1 MPENLITWASLVP
14 VTPEI
19 CLVVAIC
26 AVLLVDVFAGEKRA
40 GLTSTLTL
48 LALAVSAALTV
59 RYAHVT
65 ERVVLLNGMYVADEL
80 AFVLKLAGFLVVAV
94 ALLYSRSY
102 LINRNILRG
111 EYYVLALTALLG
123 IFVLVSANSLLTV
136 YLGVELLALSVYAMV
151 AFDRD
156 SGIAAESA
164 MKYFVLGAIASGAL
178 LYGMSLIYGLTGT
191 LELGEIAARLST
203 PSSLGVIMGL
213 VFIVVAVAFKL
224 GAVPFHM
231 WLPDVY
237 EGAPTSVTLFIGT
250 VPKIGYFALALRLL
264 AQGLAGMTL
273 EWTQMLAALAV
284 LTLVVGNVVAI
295 VQTNL
300 KRMLAYSTIAN
311 VGFIVLGFVAGTP
324 DGYAAALFYTLQY
337 VLVALGSFGVI
348 LIASRRGFEADKLD
362 DYKGLYQRDPLS
374 ALAMMLLM
382 FSTAGV
388 PPLVGFWAKLRIFQA
403 LWETNHLW
411 LVIIAAAMSV
421 VGAYYYLRVIKLMY
435 FDEPVAPAPP
445 AAAAAG
451 GGAPHSG
458 SERRGGAGARHPAR
472 APAEPVRTADP
483 LKLRCLRTPLDGVRV
498 KHARLRP
505 SLALSAAWGLAA
517 CLLGIDAAAAPP
529 QYGLAK
535 VPEAAGDTGWDYL
548 AFEQGG
554 HRLFIAHGT
563 QVDVIDTKRLTRIG
577 EIADTPG
584 VHGIALAPEL
594 RRGFISAGASGT
606 IIEFDLQSL
615 ARLKEIKSTGENPDA
630 IIYDRAT
637 RRVFAFNGRGRN
649 VTVHRCRAPTE
660 VIGTIELE
668 ARPEFAAR
676 GRQGAR
682 VRKPAGQEQ
691 SRRHRLALARAAVGV
706 AAQRLR
712 GTLGARAQRGG
723 RDRLFSVCANHV
735 MVVTDAA
742 LRDASSAPP
751 RSAPASMRP
760 PTIRVRTSRLASCGE
775 GVLIAVTPT
784 ASGAL
789 ALAQSVPTQ
798 RGARTMALDERTH
811 RIYLVTA
818 ELRGAPAP
826 SAEQPHPRPAILPGT
841 FRLLVVYPQHEQV
854 TTILEGKAK

>member
-26 AVLLVDVFAGEKRA
+26 VILIVDVFAGEKRA

-80 AFVLKLAGFLVVAV
+80 AFVLKLAAFLVVAV

-102 LINRNILRG
+102 LINRDILRG

-123 IFVLVSANSLLTV
+123 ICVLVSANSLLTV

-250 VPKIGYFALALRLL
+250 VPKIAYFALALRLL
-264 AQGLAGMTL
+264 AQGLPGMTL

-324 DGYAAALFYTLQY
+324 DGYAAALYYTLQY

-348 LIASRRGFEADKLD
+348 LIASRKGFEADKLD

-451 GGAPHSG
+451 G
-458 SERRGGAGARHPAR
+458 
-472 APAEPVRTADP
+472 VRLT
-483 LKLRCLRTPLDGVRV
+483 
-498 KHARLRP
+498 
-505 SLALSAAWGLAA
+505 LALN
-517 CLLGIDAAAAPP
+517 AAA
-529 QYGLAK
+529 
-535 VPEAAGDTGWDYL
+535 V
-548 AFEQGG
+548 
-554 HRLFIAHGT
+554 
-563 QVDVIDTKRLTRIG
+563 
-577 EIADTPG
+577 
-584 VHGIALAPEL
+584 
-594 RRGFISAGASGT
+594 
-606 IIEFDLQSL
+606 
-615 ARLKEIKSTGENPDA
+615 
-630 IIYDRAT
+630 
-637 RRVFAFNGRGRN
+637 
-649 VTVHRCRAPTE
+649 
-660 VIGTIELE
+660 
-668 ARPEFAAR
+668 
-676 GRQGAR
+676 
-682 VRKPAGQEQ
+682 
-691 SRRHRLALARAAVGV
+691 LALG
-706 AAQRLR
+706 
-712 GTLGARAQRGG
+712 
-723 RDRLFSVCANHV
+723 
-735 MVVTDAA
+735 
-742 LRDASSAPP
+742 
-751 RSAPASMRP
+751 
-760 PTIRVRTSRLASCGE
+760 
-775 GVLIAVTPT
+775 
-784 ASGAL
+784 
-789 ALAQSVPTQ
+789 
-798 RGARTMALDERTH
+798 
-811 RIYLVTA
+811 
-818 ELRGAPAP
+818 
-826 SAEQPHPRPAILPGT
+826 ILPGPLLNLCA
-841 FRLLVVYPQHEQV
+841 RLIH
-854 TTILEGKAK
+854 